1 MPTRTSALTPRVSS
15 TFQNLNQSIYPLTP
29 TWALLLSSIPGE
41 GNCGDFTRGDLI
53 SSHPLPNFPN
63 CLGVSPGRGVRRHAG
78 IPAPARTPLPAGAVR
93 GRRRACVSG
102 SPPAIGARSP
112 PALPGEL

>member
-1 MPTRTSALTPRVSS
+1 MLSAL
-15 TFQNLNQSIYPLTP
+15 
-29 TWALLLSSIPGE
+29 PGE

-63 CLGVSPGRGVRRHAG
+63 CLGVSPVRGVRSHEGPPALAG
-78 IPAPARTPLPAGAVR
+78 TPLPAGAVLS
-93 GRRRACVSG
+93 RRRACVNG

-112 PALPGEL
+112 PALPDEL